1 MVATAST
8 MLPLGTKAPQFEL
21 PNALDADRVKI
32 EKIESPA
39 HLVAFV
45 CNHCPY
51 VIHLIEHLAEYLNRL
66 TGEGIATYLISSN
79 DVTKYPADSPDKMKE
94 LAIQYDFRFPY
105 LFDEDQSV
113 AKAYKAACTPD
124 FFIFDAELALYYR
137 GRYDESR
144 PGNEFPVT
152 GNDIKRALESLH
164 AGEPPPEGQHPSM
177 GCNIKW
183 KPGNEPGYFKS

>member
-8 MLPLGTKAPQFEL
+8 MLPLGTKAPQFLL
-21 PNALDADRVKI
+21 PNVLDGNRVEI
-32 EKIESPA
+32 EEHESPA

-51 VIHLIEHLAEYLNRL
+51 VIHLVEHLAEYFNQL

-79 DVTKYPADSPDKMKE
+79 DIDKYPVDSPEKMKD
-94 LAIQYDFRFPY
+94 LATQNDFRFPY
-105 LFDEDQSV
+105 LFDGDQSV

-124 FFIFDAELALYYR
+124 FFIFDKELSLYYR

-144 PGNEFPVT
+144 PGNGLPVT
-152 GNDIKRALESLH
+152 GNDLKGAVESLL
-164 AGEPPPEGQHPSM
+164 AGGAPPECQQPRM
-177 GCNIKW
+177 GCNVKW
-183 KPGNEPGYFKS
+183 KPGNEPDYFKS

>member
-21 PNALDADRVKI
+21 PNVVDGNRVEI
-32 EKIESPA
+32 EENESPA

-51 VIHLIEHLAEYLNRL
+51 VIHLVEHLAEYFNQL
-66 TGEGIATYLISSN
+66 TGEGISAYLISSN
-79 DVTKYPADSPDKMKE
+79 DVDKYPADSPDKMKE
-94 LAIQYDFRFPY
+94 LAVQNGFRFPY

-124 FFIFDAELALYYR
+124 FFIFDKELALYYR

-144 PGNEFPVT
+144 PGNGLPVT
-152 GNDIKRALESLH
+152 GNDIKGALESLL
-164 AGEPPPEGQHPSM
+164 AGGAPPESQQPSM
-177 GCNIKW
+177 GCNVKW
-183 KPGNEPGYFKS
+183 KPGNEPDYFKS